1 MSELYDQI
9 VQQRGSLERLVARLP
24 GFRGYQDK
32 QARRTADTM
41 LRDYIAEQIKQRIQ
55 RLVSIEKIILDK
67 LGMSLMPKT
76 RDVKGKT
83 QLYHDKVATQA
94 PGYSGMW
101 SQMKIGDEEL
111 EKIYSFDEAQI
122 RYMDQMDEKLE
133 GLELA
138 AKSGEGIEDAIYA
151 LDAVVSEAIT
161 ALALR
166 DDVLVK
172 LSKST

>member
-76 RDVKGKT
+76 RDVKGKI

-122 RYMDQMDEKLE
+122 RYMDQVDEKLE
-133 GLELA
+133 GLELV
-138 AKSGEGIEDAIYA
+138 AKSGEGVEDAIYA
-151 LDAVVSEAIT
+151 LDAVVSEAID

>member
-76 RDVKGKT
+76 RDVKGKI
-83 QLYHDKVATQA
+83 QLYHDKVATRA

-122 RYMDQMDEKLE
+122 RYMDQVDEKLE
-133 GLELA
+133 ALEIA
-138 AKSGEGIEDAIYA
+138 AKSGEGVEDAIYA
-151 LDAVVSEAIT
+151 LDTVVSEAID